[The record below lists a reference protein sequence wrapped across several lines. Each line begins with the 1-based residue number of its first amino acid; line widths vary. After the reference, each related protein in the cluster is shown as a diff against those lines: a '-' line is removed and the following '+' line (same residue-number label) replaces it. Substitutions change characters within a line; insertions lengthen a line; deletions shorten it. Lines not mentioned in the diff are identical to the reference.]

1 MNSRSVHLNHDSNYS
16 NRNEANRTSER
27 SGAMKDPVGAGI
39 SARLHTSTGE
49 AVTKQI
55 RSDLL
60 DGTIPAGSRV
70 LAKSLAERFRV
81 SIVPVRE
88 AIKRLEAEG
97 LLVSSPQRATFA
109 AEIGLADIAGVYD
122 VRQILEVELAR
133 RAVTRADDAALKK
146 CDDALAS
153 LLSAELCSPDFFEAH
168 RWFHWCLIEP
178 ASGKAAQ
185 AVLERLWTNVDRF
198 MAIAIKSMNDE
209 QEQEYKEQ
217 FRKIHTQLAR
227 TFGARDEEGL
237 RQLLKTHLHETE
249 ESLKA
254 AFSNPAWQAKE

>member
-1 MNSRSVHLNHDSNYS
+1 MQ
-16 NRNEANRTSER
+16 
-27 SGAMKDPVGAGI
+27 DPGGAGVP
-39 SARLHTSTGE
+39 ARLHTSAGE

-70 LAKSLAERFRV
+70 LARSLAERFQV

-122 VRQILEVELAR
+122 VRQILEVELAG
-133 RAVTRADDAALKK
+133 RAIARADDADLKK
-146 CDDALAS
+146 CDEALAS
-153 LLSAELCSPDFFEAH
+153 LLSTELRTPEFFEAH

-178 ASGKAAQ
+178 ASGTAART
-185 AVLERLWTNVDRF
+185 VLERLWTNVDRF
-198 MAIAIKSMNDE
+198 MSIAIKSLNDE
-209 QEQEYKEQ
+209 QKQEYWEK
-217 FRKIHTQLAR
+217 FRKSHTQLAR
-227 TFGARDEEGL
+227 TFGARDEQGL
-237 RQLLKTHLHETE
+237 RQLLKLHLHETE

-254 AFSNPAWQAKE
+254 AFSNPA

>member
-1 MNSRSVHLNHDSNYS
+1 MK
-16 NRNEANRTSER
+16 A
-27 SGAMKDPVGAGI
+27 SGGSDIP
-39 SARLHTSTGE
+39 ARLHTSAGE

-70 LAKSLAERFRV
+70 LARSLAERFRV

-133 RAVTRADDAALKK
+133 RAVAHADNAALER

-153 LLSAELCSPDFFEAH
+153 LLSTELRSPEFFEAH

-178 ASGKAAQ
+178 ASGTAAR

-198 MAIAIKSMNDE
+198 MSIAVKSMNDE
-209 QEQEYKEQ
+209 QKQEYWEQ
-217 FRKIHTQLAR
+217 FREIHTQLAR
-227 TFGARDEEGL
+227 TFRARDEQGL
-237 RQLLKTHLHETE
+237 RQLLKIHLLETE

-254 AFSNPAWQAKE
+254 AFSNFAWQAKE